1 MKLENEFSGIINVE
15 LSNST
20 RSLYMHQKDAIKA
33 LNEGSKKDIYK
44 SLLVIPTGGGK
55 TFTSI
60 YWVLNQIIDKNK
72 KVLWL
77 AHRHELLNQ
86 TIKTA
91 MDSAYKDILPN
102 RDNFKFRIISG
113 VHDRPVNIDKNDD
126 FIVASKDSL
135 NNGKEYLKKW
145 VEENKDNIC
154 LIIDEAHH
162 AVAKS
167 YRNIINILESTCKK
181 DLKIIGLTATPMRT
195 DEKEKGLLGKIFSD
209 NICYSVDLNTLINKG
224 ILSQPV
230 LRSFDTKVEL
240 ENELTKADIR
250 AIKMSSNLPENIAR
264 QIALNKKRNNFIV
277 NSYIEHKDEFGKCL
291 VFAVNIDHA
300 LVLNA
305 LFNENNIKSDYVVS
319 SVRDMYSGVTISNE
333 ENARKIQDFKAGK
346 LDVLIN
352 VNILTEGT
360 DIPSVQSVFLTRPT
374 TSAILMNQMIGR
386 GLRGVSAG
394 GTEKAYIVSFID
406 DWKGKINWISPNN
419 IIISGGFKDQPRR
432 KSDKLEN
439 TLIPIKLIEEFA
451 KFINGN
457 VTSISSNYMDIV
469 PIGSY
474 NFTLFNEENE
484 TEEICEVLVFKPLKE
499 PFEQLMNNM
508 NSIFRKYDVEVRGD
522 APTEEELEKMYDHIL
537 NNEFEGY
544 DLDIGFNENDIKDIF
559 RYYDLTEETPLFIPF
574 EGREK
579 YDVSVL
585 AKEIVDNDFGPRKQ
599 NDYLN
604 EKWKDEQAGWKIY
617 FNNNKHIFINEVN
630 RAVYNELNKGEI
642 ESPEVEYEKVD
653 YSKLSMSQIYKKD
666 INYWRKLSDAVY
678 KKYQDED
685 GYYKSAT
692 GIYKSKSK
700 KYFQIDHIKPM
711 SKGGLTVLENLQLL
725 TRWENYNKGDKFDEE
740 IKTLDIDS
748 IEEAMLDCYDEGE
761 IEKARELSDIVL
773 ERDSKSIAGLN
784 IKADLEFDKG
794 NYNGAISYSNKVLS
808 IVENQE
814 YALCMKAMARFNN
827 EKYNLCIDTLN
838 EYITE
843 VDDKDIWALCLKGE
857 CYIKLKEWD
866 NALEAFKNV
875 IDIEEN
881 NSDANFYI
889 AYIYDRKRKYD
900 LAIEYYDKVLKEDS
914 QNDSALNNKGY
925 TLYKV
930 KKYEEAIKCY
940 DRAIEIN
947 ADKKYI
953 RNKKEAVKK
962 LEELK
967 AFNI

>member
-1 MKLENEFSGIINVE
+1 MDLEKEFSGIVNVVPA
-15 LSNST
+15 NST
-20 RSLYMHQKDAIKA
+20 RSLYVHQKEAIKA

-55 TFTSI
+55 TFTSV
-60 YWVLNQIIDKNK
+60 YWALNQIIDKNK

-91 MDSAYKDILPN
+91 IDSAYKDILPN
-102 RDNFKFRIISG
+102 RASFRFRIISG

-135 NNGKEYLKKW
+135 NNGKEYLKSW
-145 VEENKDNIC
+145 IEENKDNIC
-154 LIIDEAHH
+154 LVIDEAHH

-167 YRNIINILESTCKK
+167 YRNIINLLENICKK

-224 ILSQPV
+224 ILSKPV

-250 AIKMSSNLPENIAR
+250 AIRMSSNLPENIAK

-277 NSYIEHKDEFGKCL
+277 NSYIENKNEFGKCL

-319 SVRDMYSGVTISNE
+319 SIKDIHSGVSISNE
-333 ENARKIQDFKAGK
+333 ENTKKIQDFKDGK
-346 LDVLIN
+346 LEVLIN

-386 GLRGVSAG
+386 GLRGESAG

-406 DWKGKINWISPNN
+406 DWKGKINWVSPDN
-419 IIISGGFKDQPRR
+419 IIISGSFKDKIRS
-432 KSDKLEN
+432 KNDKLES

-451 KFINGN
+451 KLINGD
-457 VTSISSNYMDIV
+457 VEIISSNYMDIV
-469 PIGSY
+469 PVGSY
-474 NFTLFNEENE
+474 NFTLFDEKNDIED
-484 TEEICEVLVFKPLKE
+484 ICEVLVFESLKE

-508 NSIFRKYDVEVRGD
+508 ESIFRKYDVEVKGE
-522 APTEEELEKMYDHIL
+522 APTEEELEKMYNHIL

-544 DLDIGFNENDIKDIF
+544 DLEIGFNESDIKDIF
-559 RYYDLTEETPLFIPF
+559 RYYDLTEETPIFIPF

-579 YDVSVL
+579 YDISVL

-604 EKWKDEQAGWKIY
+604 DKWEDEQAGWKIY
-617 FNNNKHIFINEVN
+617 FNNKKHIFINEIN
-630 RAVYNELNKGEI
+630 RCVYNELNKE
-642 ESPEVEYEKVD
+642 EFKSPCVKIDELD
-653 YSKLSMSQIYKKD
+653 YTKLSMSQIYKIDKY
-666 INYWRKLSDAVY
+666 YWRTLSDNVY
-678 KKYQDED
+678 EKYKDEE
-685 GYYKSAT
+685 GYYTSAS
-692 GIYKSKSK
+692 GSYKSKSK
-700 KYFQIDHIKPM
+700 KYFQIDHIKPI

-725 TRWENYNKGDKFDEE
+725 TRWENYNKGNKFCEDV
-740 IKTLDIDS
+740 KTLDIDF
-748 IEEAMLDCYDEGE
+748 IEEAMLNCYEHGE
-761 IEKARELSDIVL
+761 VERAKELSDIIL
-773 ERDSKSIAGLN
+773 ERDSNSIAGLN
-784 IKADLEFDKG
+784 IKADLEFDRG
-794 NYNGAISYSNKVLS
+794 NYNGAISYANKVLS
-808 IVENQE
+808 ITENQE
-814 YALCMKAMARFNN
+814 YAMYIKALSRFNN
-827 EKYNLCIDTLN
+827 GKYKLCLETLN
-838 EYITE
+838 QMLYI
-843 VDDKDIWALCLKGE
+843 DDKDIWTLLCIGN
-857 CYIKLKEWD
+857 CYVELKEWD
-866 NALEAFKNV
+866 NALESYNKV
-875 IDIEEN
+875 IDIEKN
-881 NSDANFYI
+881 NRDAYFNI
-889 AYIYDRKRKYD
+889 AYIYDRRRKYD
-900 LAIEYYDKVLKEDS
+900 LAIEYYDKVLKED
-914 QNDSALNNKGY
+914 NKDDAALNNKGY
-925 TLYKV
+925 TLYKA

-940 DRAIEIN
+940 DKAIKIN

-953 RNKKEAVKK
+953 RNRKEAVKK

-967 AFNI
+967 VRV

>member
-1 MKLENEFSGIINVE
+1 MNLENEFSGTINVE
-15 LSNST
+15 QSNST
-20 RSLYMHQKDAIKA
+20 RSLYIHQKEAIKA

-55 TFTSI
+55 TFTSVC
-60 YWVLNQIIDKNK
+60 WVLNQIIDKNK

-91 MDSAYKDILPN
+91 IDSAHKDILPS
-102 RDNFKFRIISG
+102 RDSFRFRIISG
-113 VHDRPVNIDKNDD
+113 IHDRPVNIDKNDD

-154 LIIDEAHH
+154 LVIDEAHH

-167 YRNIINILESTCKK
+167 YRNIISLLENTCKK

-195 DEKEKGLLGKIFSD
+195 DEKEKGLLGRIFSD

-224 ILSQPV
+224 ILSKPI
-230 LRSFDTKVEL
+230 LREFDTKVAL
-240 ENELTKADIR
+240 ENELTRADIR
-250 AIKMSSNLPENIAR
+250 AIKMSSNLPENIAK
-264 QIALNKKRNNFIV
+264 QITLNKKRNNFIV
-277 NSYIEHKDEFGKCL
+277 NSYIENKDEFGKCL

-305 LFNENNIKSDYVVS
+305 LFNENKIKSDYVVS
-319 SVRDMYSGVTISNE
+319 SIRDMYSGIAISNE
-333 ENARKIQDFKAGK
+333 ENAKKIQDFKDGK
-346 LDVLIN
+346 IEVLIN

-374 TSAILMNQMIGR
+374 TSPILMNQMIGR
-386 GLRGVSAG
+386 GLRGESAG

-406 DWKGKINWISPNN
+406 DWKGKINWVSPNN

-432 KSDKLEN
+432 KTDKLET

-451 KFINGN
+451 KFINGD
-457 VTSISSNYMDIV
+457 VPSISANYMDIV

-474 NFTLFNEENE
+474 NFTLFNEEND
-484 TEEICEVLVFKPLKE
+484 TEEICEVLVFEPLKE
-499 PFEQLMNNM
+499 AFEQLMNNM

-522 APTEEELEKMYDHIL
+522 APTEEELEKMYNHTL

-544 DLDIGFNENDIKDIF
+544 DLDIGFNESDIKDIF

-579 YDVSVL
+579 YDISAL
-585 AKEIVDNDFGPRKQ
+585 AKEIVENDFGPRKQ

-604 EKWKDEQAGWKIY
+604 GKWEDEQAGWKIY

-630 RAVYNELNKGEI
+630 RAVYNELNKDEI
-642 ESPEVEYEKVD
+642 KSPKVNSPKVD
-653 YSKLSMSQIYKKD
+653 YTKLSMSQIYKIDKF
-666 INYWRKLSDAVY
+666 YWRKLSDEVY
-678 KKYQDED
+678 KKYQDEE

-692 GIYKSKSK
+692 GSYKSKSK

-725 TRWENYNKGDKFDEE
+725 TIWENYNKGDKFDED
-740 IKTLDIDS
+740 IKTLDIDY
-748 IEEAMLDCYDEGE
+748 IEEAMIESYEDGNIAKAKELLDM
-761 IEKARELSDIVL
+761 VL
-773 ERDSKSIAGLN
+773 EMDSKSVAGLN
-784 IKADLEFDKG
+784 IKSAMEFDRR
-794 NYNGAISYSNKVLS
+794 NYNGAISYANKVLAMYDRH
-808 IVENQE
+808 E
-814 YALCMKAMARFNN
+814 YALSIKALARFNN
-827 EKYNLCIDTLN
+827 GKYKLCLETLN
-838 EYITE
+838 EMIDI
-843 VDDKDIWALCLKGE
+843 DDKDIWTLLFIGD
-857 CYIKLKEWD
+857 CYKELKEWD
-866 NALEAFKNV
+866 NALEAYNKV
-875 IDIEEN
+875 IDIEN
-881 NSDANFYI
+881 NNRDANFNI
-889 AYIYDRKRKYD
+889 AYIYDRRRKYD
-900 LAIEYYDKVLKEDS
+900 LAIEYYNKVLNE
-914 QNDSALNNKGY
+914 NDKDDKALNNKGY
-925 TLYKV
+925 TLYKS
-930 KKYEEAIKCY
+930 KKYDEAIKCY
-940 DRAIEIN
+940 DKAIEIN

-962 LEELK
+962 L
-967 AFNI
+967 